1 MTFWGDSGGYGQD
14 MPVSQL
20 TITAATYQDES
31 DALADYEAA
40 KELYAEWNIAESYD
54 AAVITK
60 DEDGRVRIVRRHEQP
75 VVHAGGAGLLIGLAV
90 GAVVALFPAVT
101 LGGGLLAG
109 AVGGALIGAVTGHV
123 VAGMSRTDL
132 KDLGE
137 TLDENTSGL
146 VIVASED
153 VSFRLDGSLSHCARQ
168 VVRHLNHDGDRLK
181 KDIRRAMSA
190 AV

>member
-1 MTFWGDSGGYGQD
+1 

-20 TITAATYQDES
+20 TVIAATYQDES
-31 DALADYEAA
+31 DAVADYAAA
-40 KELYAEWNIAESYD
+40 KELYSEWNIADSYD
-54 AAVITK
+54 AAVLAK

-75 VVHAGGAGLLIGLAV
+75 AVHAGGAGLLIGLAV

-109 AVGGALIGAVTGHV
+109 AVGGALIGAITGHV
-123 VAGMSRTDL
+123 VAGMSRADL

-137 TLDENTSGL
+137 TLDDCTCGL

-153 VSFRLDGSLSHCARQ
+153 VSLRLDGALSHCDGQ
-168 VVRHLNHDGDRLK
+168 VVRDLTHDSDRLK
-181 KDIRRAMSA
+181 EDIERAMAEARSEPHHG
-190 AV
+190 